1 MGQSRVDDPRAG
13 TIGPAEFLL
22 DGLDQL
28 IAVARLFSDQLQ
40 QDVAQIAVIEN
51 TTERPAPATTM
62 MVAVTAKPSA
72 SEAEGAS
79 CVPLTMGPSK
89 SEYARNPL

>member
-1 MGQSRVDDPRAG
+1 M
-13 TIGPAEFLL
+13 
-22 DGLDQL
+22 
-28 IAVARLFSDQLQ
+28 ARLFCDQLQ

-62 MVAVTAKPSA
+62 MVVVTAKPSA

-79 CVPLTMGPSK
+79 CVPLTVGTSK
-89 SEYARNPL
+89 SEHQKFLL